1 MHIYYVTVSVGLDS
15 GLSLLL
21 GPLFQ
26 IPQAAIKM
34 LVQAAVSSQLGKIY
48 LQIHMVVGKIQ
59 FHTAY

>member
-26 IPQAAIKM
+26 NPQAAIKV
-34 LVQAAVSSQLGKIY
+34 LVQAAVSSQLGKD
-48 LQIHMVVGKIQ
+48 LPPDPHGCW
-59 FHTAY
+59 